1 MVKEKVINKPNA
13 IIQAGQTLSA
23 TQSKILFSML
33 GRFKY
38 LAGDE
43 DRMKLASVVYDI
55 PVSEIAPKFLDS
67 RGGKTDKLIQNQ
79 TDRLMEQFLTIK
91 NGDTTER
98 FNLVSYSKV
107 VKGGSYIQAKFN
119 LEVVDILR
127 DMIKN
132 GYTPI
137 GFESINSLKGQYSI
151 RVYELL
157 KKAQR
162 DYTVTKNGYYEISL
176 SEFRFLLGIPDK
188 KYPRWQDFKKRV
200 VNPSIEEIVEKTDL
214 RFVFTPGRSGRSIS
228 SLIFSDIITA
238 EPTRLKSAEIDHEA
252 PEQATLNF
260 ETLESNP
267 LLDGLQPGS
276 RAEFEKNHSLE
287 YIEHYYKKAKAIEA
301 KGRVKTTFENCLYT
315 FLKKDKDDFYNLQK
329 EMLKKENARKL
340 EKKISAQ
347 VEKETKEREE
357 MVRARYDRQLE
368 KAIELFDSAPI
379 PVQEKVIVE
388 EREKTPIVSNEF
400 LIKLA
405 SERYAKEKGMWDQW
419 K

>member
-1 MVKEKVINKPNA
+1 MPREKVINKPNA

-43 DRMKLASVVYDI
+43 DRLKLASVVYTI
-55 PVSEIAPKFLDS
+55 PVSEVVPKFTDS

-79 TDRLMEQFLTIK
+79 TERLMEQFLTIK

-107 VKGGSYIQAKFN
+107 VKNGANIHAKFN

-127 DMIKN
+127 DMMKK

-151 RVYELL
+151 RVYEILR
-157 KKAQR
+157 KAQR
-162 DYTVTKNGYYEISL
+162 DFSVAKQGFYQIPL

-200 VNPSIEEIVEKTDL
+200 LVPSIEEIFEKTDL
-214 RFVFTPGRSGRSIS
+214 RFVFTPERSGRSIS
-228 SLIFSDIITA
+228 SLVFSDIITA
-238 EPTRLKSAEIDHEA
+238 EQTRLTSAEIDTEA
-252 PEQATLNF
+252 PEQITLNLG
-260 ETLESNP
+260 TMESNP
-267 LLDGLQPGS
+267 LLEGLQPNS
-276 RAEFEKNHSLE
+276 RKEFETNHSLE
-287 YIEHYYKKAKAIEA
+287 YIEHYYKKAKAIES
-301 KGRVKTTFENCLYT
+301 KGRLKSTFENCLYA
-315 FLKKDKDDFYNLQK
+315 FLKNDKDDFYNLQR
-329 EMLKKENARKL
+329 EMLKKENERKQ
-340 EKKISAQ
+340 EKKAQAQ
-347 VEKETKEREE
+347 VKQESEERVKMDKERYQRR
-357 MVRARYDRQLE
+357 VTKSL
-368 KAIELFDSAPI
+368 ELFDGLSI
-379 PVQEKVIVE
+379 TEQEKRISDHRKIVPVGS
-388 EREKTPIVSNEF
+388 KKLI
-400 LIKLA
+400 IKLV
-405 SERYAKEKGMWDQW
+405 SEAYAKEKGEWEKW